1 MDEIDG
7 LVEKMKTLQ
16 NYLIEF
22 IEKEDQVEEN
32 YENFEN
38 YFKEQKI
45 SKDQCDFKSF
55 LYILLNIS
63 NNHYRT
69 TNFFIKIE
77 KIFLLFKDDVK
88 ANFSN
93 FEIFYFFKSNKRI
106 LLFLI
111 QEKILIIDELIASNI
126 IEETKFN
133 IRNYIQYFFF
143 DIKKFFDNFLIQNFS
158 IDSIESYNEK
168 RKIGENDDEICYLI
182 RKDLI
187 DEFISYVKKNNYP
200 LNSKINQ
207 SIFETNNFLLKN
219 EPTLIEYAAFFGST
233 QIFKY
238 LYLNGVELI
247 QSIWIYA
254 IHSDNPEMI
263 HLFIEMNIIKPDDE
277 SYQKCLKES
286 IKCHHNDIANY
297 IINNLIDQDNYQLG
311 ENYNDNI
318 VAYGFKYHNY
328 SFFPNDF
335 NHKFIFFYSCQ
346 YDYLKIVRILLQ
358 TKQINIKGALI

>member
-207 SIFETNNFLLKN
+207 SIFETNNFILKK
-219 EPTLIEYAAFFGST
+219 EPTLIEYASFFGST

-238 LYLNGVELI
+238 LYLNGVELTP
-247 QSIWIYA
+247 SIWIYA
-254 IHSDNPEMI
+254 MHCDNPEMI
-263 HLFIEMNIIKPDDE
+263 HLLIENNLIPE
-277 SYQKCLKES
+277 GNSYYLCLKES
-286 IKCHHNDIANY
+286 IKCYNNDIANY
-297 IINNLIDQDNYQLG
+297 LINNFLNDEINNKNLMPSND
-311 ENYNDNI
+311 YNDNLI
-318 VAYGFKYHNY
+318 AYSFRYHNY
-328 SFFPNDF
+328 AFFPKDF
-335 NHKFIFFYSCQ
+335 NHKFIFFFHANM
-346 YDYLKIVRILLQ
+346 II
-358 TKQINIKGALI
+358 